1 MSSKSK
7 PLEFLAGLAM
17 AAAMLI
23 GSGALLGVFLGA
35 MAAAAHAVYGL
46 LT

>member
-1 MSSKSK
+1 MTGKTK

-35 MAAAAHAVYGL
+35 MAAAAHAVYGF